1 MQFANAEGCLSVVVI
16 QLLISVSE
24 FIIIK
29 LFVFLEGNNVGVF
42 SNSNK
47 VGDVEGLLFQTQQCH
62 AISQFSHAFLISY
75 PTPYSPSTPPKL
87 DHFDY

>member
-1 MQFANAEGCLSVVVI
+1 MDLDLNWRGERALQFANAEGCLSVVVI
-16 QLLISVSE
+16 QLLINVSE

-47 VGDVEGLLFQTQQCH
+47 VGEVEGLLFQTQQCN
-62 AISQFSHAFLISY
+62 ATPSHNF
-75 PTPYSPSTPPKL
+75 PTR
-87 DHFDY
+87 F